1 MAHVSISE
9 AARLAS
15 VSRPTIYK
23 LLKSGELSYTSV
35 VKHGKTIKVIDTAE
49 LIRVFGTI
57 EVVSDSKSDTVKFDG
72 ASTAVNS
79 DFLQSLQSLQH
90 QVTLLQAENA
100 GLKDAV
106 NSRDEHISS
115 LRQAMQLLEHKQSA
129 SDPQDVPAKSWWQ
142 FWKSH

>member
-9 AARLAS
+9 AARLVS

-23 LLKSGELSYTSV
+23 LLKSGELSYISV
-35 VKHGKTIKVIDTAE
+35 VKHGKPVKTIDTAE
-49 LIRVFGTI
+49 LMRVFGAI
-57 EVVSDSKSDTVKFDG
+57 EFVTVGKSDAVKFDEM
-72 ASTAVNS
+72 STSVNS
-79 DFLQSLQSLQH
+79 DFLQSLQH
-90 QVTLLQAENA
+90 QLTLLQAENA

-106 NSRDEHISS
+106 NARDEHISS

-129 SDPQDVPAKSWWQ
+129 SDPQSVPAKSWWQ

>member
-1 MAHVSISE
+1 MARVSISE

-35 VKHGKTIKVIDTAE
+35 VKHGKAVKTIDTAE
-49 LIRVFGTI
+49 LMRVFGSI
-57 EVVSDSKSDTVKFDG
+57 EVVSDSKGDG
-72 ASTAVNS
+72 VNVDDAPTPINS
-79 DFLQSLQSLQH
+79 DFLQSLQYR
-90 QVTLLQAENA
+90 VTLLQTENA

-106 NSRDEHISS
+106 NARDEHISS
-115 LRQAMQLLEHKQSA
+115 LRQAMQLLEHKQNA
-129 SDPQDVPAKSWWQ
+129 SDPQSVPTKSWWQ

>member
-1 MAHVSISE
+1 MARVSISE

-35 VKHGKTIKVIDTAE
+35 VKHGKPVKTIDTAE
-49 LIRVFGTI
+49 LMRVFGDL
-57 EVVSDSKSDTVKFDG
+57 EVVNVGNRDAVNFDEI
-72 ASTAVNS
+72 STSVNS
-79 DFLQSLQSLQH
+79 DFLQSLQH
-90 QVTLLQAENA
+90 QLTLLQTENA

-106 NSRDEHISS
+106 NARDEHISS

-129 SDPQDVPAKSWWQ
+129 PDPQSVPAKSWWQ
-142 FWKSH
+142 FWKSY

>member
-9 AARLAS
+9 AARLAR

-35 VKHGKTIKVIDTAE
+35 VKHGKPVKIIDTSE
-49 LIRVFGTI
+49 LMRVFGAL
-57 EVVSDSKSDTVKFDG
+57 EVVSGSKSDTVKFDVV
-72 ASTAVNS
+72 STPVNS
-79 DFLQSLQSLQH
+79 DFLQSLQH
-90 QVTLLQAENA
+90 QITLLQAENA

-106 NSRDEHISS
+106 NARDEHISS

-129 SDPQDVPAKSWWQ
+129 SDPQNVPAKSWWQ

>member
-1 MAHVSISE
+1 MARVSISE

-35 VKHGKTIKVIDTAE
+35 VKHGKPVKTIDTAE
-49 LIRVFGTI
+49 LMRVFGAL
-57 EVVSDSKSDTVKFDG
+57 EAVGDSKSDTVKFD
-72 ASTAVNS
+72 SVTTLVNS
-79 DFLQSLQSLQH
+79 ASLQSLQH

-106 NSRDEHISS
+106 NARDEHISS

-129 SDPQDVPAKSWWQ
+129 SDPQNVPAKSWWQ

>member
-1 MAHVSISE
+1 MARLSISE
-9 AARLAS
+9 AARLVS

-35 VKHGKTIKVIDTAE
+35 VKHGKSIKTIDTAE
-49 LIRVFGTI
+49 LIRVFGAI
-57 EVVSDSKSDTVKFDG
+57 EVVSVGKSDTVKFDDI
-72 ASTAVNS
+72 STSVNS
-79 DFLQSLQSLQH
+79 DFLQSLQH
-90 QVTLLQAENA
+90 QLMLLQAENS

-106 NSRDEHISS
+106 NARDEHISS

-129 SDPQDVPAKSWWQ
+129 SDPQSVPAKSWWQ

>member
-1 MAHVSISE
+1 MARVSISE

-35 VKHGKTIKVIDTAE
+35 VKHGKAVKTIDTAE
-49 LIRVFGTI
+49 LMRVFGAL
-57 EVVSDSKSDTVKFDG
+57 EAVGDSKSDTVKFD
-72 ASTAVNS
+72 SVTTLVNS
-79 DFLQSLQSLQH
+79 ASLQSLQH

-106 NSRDEHISS
+106 NARDEHISS
-115 LRQAMQLLEHKQSA
+115 LRQAMQLLEHQQSA
-129 SDPQDVPAKSWWQ
+129 SDPQNIPAKSWWQ

>member
-1 MAHVSISE
+1 MARVSISE
-9 AARLAS
+9 AARLAR

-35 VKHGKTIKVIDTAE
+35 VKHGKPVKIIDTSE
-49 LIRVFGTI
+49 LMRVFCAL
-57 EVVSDSKSDTVKFDG
+57 EVVSGSKSDTVKFDVV
-72 ASTAVNS
+72 STPVNS
-79 DFLQSLQSLQH
+79 DFLQSLQH
-90 QVTLLQAENA
+90 QITLLQAENA

-106 NSRDEHISS
+106 NARDEHISS

-129 SDPQDVPAKSWWQ
+129 SDPQNVPAKSWWQ

>member
-1 MAHVSISE
+1 MARVTISE

-23 LLKSGELSYTSV
+23 LLKSGKLSYTSV
-35 VKHGKTIKVIDTAE
+35 VKHGKTIKTIDTTE
-49 LIRVFGTI
+49 LMRVFGAI
-57 EVVSDSKSDTVKFDG
+57 EVVSVGKSDPVKIDDI
-72 ASTAVNS
+72 STSVDS
-79 DFLQSLQSLQH
+79 GFLQSLQH
-90 QVTLLQAENA
+90 QVTLLQAENT

-106 NSRDEHISS
+106 NARDEHISS

-129 SDPQDVPAKSWWQ
+129 SDPQSVPAKSWWQ

>member
-9 AARLAS
+9 AARLVS

-35 VKHGKTIKVIDTAE
+35 VKHGKPVKTIDTAE
-49 LIRVFGTI
+49 LMRVFGAI
-57 EVVSDSKSDTVKFDG
+57 EFVTVGKSDAVKFDEM
-72 ASTAVNS
+72 STSVNS
-79 DFLQSLQSLQH
+79 DFLQSLQH
-90 QVTLLQAENA
+90 QLTLLQAENA

-106 NSRDEHISS
+106 NARDEHISS

-129 SDPQDVPAKSWWQ
+129 SDPQSVPAKSWWQ

>member
-1 MAHVSISE
+1 MARVSISE

-35 VKHGKTIKVIDTAE
+35 VKHGKAVKTIDTSE
-49 LIRVFGTI
+49 LMRVFGSI
-57 EVVSDSKSDTVKFDG
+57 EVVSDSKSDGVNVDG
-72 ASTAVNS
+72 APTPINS
-79 DFLQSLQSLQH
+79 DFLQSLQH
-90 QVTLLQAENA
+90 RVTLLQAENA

-106 NSRDEHISS
+106 NARDEHISS
-115 LRQAMQLLEHKQSA
+115 LRQAMQLLEHKQNA
-129 SDPQDVPAKSWWQ
+129 SDPQSVPTKSWWQ

>member
-1 MAHVSISE
+1 MARVSISE

-35 VKHGKTIKVIDTAE
+35 VKHGKPVKTIDTSE
-49 LIRVFGTI
+49 LMRVFGALEI
-57 EVVSDSKSDTVKFDG
+57 VSVSKSDAVKFDDMP
-72 ASTAVNS
+72 TPVNS
-79 DFLQSLQSLQH
+79 DFLQSLQH
-90 QVTLLQAENA
+90 QLTLLQAENA

-106 NSRDEHISS
+106 NARDEHISS

-129 SDPQDVPAKSWWQ
+129 SDPQSVPAKSWWQ